1 MIKSLLILRFK
12 QIYRGIIG
20 IGLIRIFFLI
30 LFSGIVL
37 FTKFSIEPFARFI
50 SVGFLVILTI
60 FHVKRGDRQFLRTH
74 IDHDKLFMLVEYVL
88 ISIPILLL
96 IVFQQQWSSLLLFI
110 SLAGIVQLNLNL
122 KQASLTTA
130 VQRMIPSDA
139 IEWKA
144 GVRKQ
149 FFLLIP
155 VWILAAV
162 TSFHIASVP
171 IAILVLG
178 LTASSFFEQV
188 EPVQLLMAYEV
199 NPRDFIHKKIK
210 RHLQLFTLSVL
221 PLISL
226 FLIFHFDKW
235 YIPFGELVIFCFL
248 HIYLITIKYAF
259 FEPNKTPPA
268 SSVFVGIGI
277 IAGII
282 PIFLPL
288 VWLLSYRF
296 YRKSITHLAYYLD
309 DYN

>member
-1 MIKSLLILRFK
+1 M
-12 QIYRGIIG
+12 
-20 IGLIRIFFLI
+20 
-30 LFSGIVL
+30 
-37 FTKFSIEPFARFI
+37 EPFARFI
-50 SVGFLVILTI
+50 SVAFLVVLTI
-60 FHVKRGDRQFLRTH
+60 FHVKRGDRRFLRTH

-96 IVFQQQWSSLLLFI
+96 LVFQKQWSSLLLFI
-110 SLAGIVQLNLNL
+110 SLVGIVQLNLNF
-122 KQASLTTA
+122 KQTSLNTA
-130 VQRMIPSDA
+130 LQKIIPSDA

-149 FFLLIP
+149 FFLLMS
-155 VWILAAV
+155 VWILAAA

-171 IAILVLG
+171 IAILVFG
-178 LTASSFFEQV
+178 IAAFSFYEQA
-188 EPVQLLMAYEV
+188 EPVQLLMANEV
-199 NPRDFIHKKIK
+199 NPKEFIIRKVK

-221 PLISL
+221 PLLFL
-226 FLIFHFDKW
+226 FLIFHIDKW
-235 YIPFGELVIFCFL
+235 YIPIGEIAIFCFL
-248 HIYLITIKYAF
+248 HVYLITIKYAF

-288 VWLLSYRF
+288 VWMLSYRF
-296 YRKSITHLAYYLD
+296 YRKSNTQLAYYLD